1 MCEALRSIRN
11 HGSGKDKYDK
21 AKNFIS
27 KTELQGMI
35 NKRKDSF
42 TGAMGV
48 LVWLLG
54 MFILSIP
61 VIIYTFLILLV
72 FYPLW
77 YVESKIK
84 GDKEWQN

>member
-1 MCEALRSIRN
+1 MVQ
-11 HGSGKDKYDK
+11 
-21 AKNFIS
+21 NFIS
-27 KTELQGMI
+27 KTELRGMI

-54 MFILSIP
+54 MFILSVP

>member
-1 MCEALRSIRN
+1 
-11 HGSGKDKYDK
+11 
-21 AKNFIS
+21 
-27 KTELQGMI
+27 MI

>member
-1 MCEALRSIRN
+1 MVQ
-11 HGSGKDKYDK
+11 
-21 AKNFIS
+21 NFIS

-84 GDKEWQN
+84 